1 MAFRRHPRRLWESW
15 RAERRTLRQGLVA
28 LVLST
33 LAGFV
38 AGLTL
43 AHLTGRLERLPGLIV
58 LIPAAVGMRGTIFGA
73 IGARLGTATAAG
85 LFEPT
90 LRRDGLLYRNVEV
103 AVLTTF
109 TSSLWLAVLAKLADA
124 AFGQPSISIWSLVTI
139 SVVGGALGSAVILL
153 VTVGLSVLSFRRGWD
168 LDSVSTPMVTALG
181 DMATLPTL
189 FLASLLLDSRVVDGV
204 ASALCVG
211 AALFCVY
218 RSYASEVPGVR
229 RIALE
234 MSPMILFTPVLDV
247 LAGGLL
253 QSHQTRLLA
262 LPALLLMIPPLVSQA
277 GALGGI
283 LSSRIA
289 SKLQVGVI
297 RPSGW
302 PEAPALLDA
311 SLVVVLGLAVFTL
324 IGVVAFGLAVATHL
338 AHPGAG
344 RMIGGTL
351 LAGTMTLP
359 ITLGVSYEVAILT
372 SRFGLD
378 PDNAGVPIIT
388 SVMDLAGIAAFLVA
402 MTILGVTGS

>member
-1 MAFRRHPRRLWESW
+1 MALRRHPRRLLESW

-33 LAGFV
+33 FAGFV

-43 AHLTGRLERLPGLIV
+43 AHLTGRLEQLPGLIV

-109 TSSLWLAVLAKLADA
+109 TSSLWLAVLAKLAGA
-124 AFGQPSISIWSLVTI
+124 AFGQPSISLWSLVTI
-139 SVVGGALGSAVILL
+139 SVVGGALGSVVILL

-181 DMATLPTL
+181 DMVTLPTL
-189 FLASLLLDSRVVDGV
+189 FLASLLLESPAANAVT
-204 ASALCVG
+204 SALCVA
-211 AALFCVY
+211 AALYCGY
-218 RSYASEVPGVR
+218 RSFASEVPGVR

-234 MSPMILFTPVLDV
+234 MTPVILLTPVLDV

-253 QSHQTRLLA
+253 QSNQTRLVA
-262 LPALLLMIPPLVSQA
+262 LPALLLMVPPLVSQA

-283 LSSRIA
+283 FSSRIA

-297 RPSGW
+297 RPAGW

-311 SLVVVLGLAVFTL
+311 SLVVVLGLAVFIL
-324 IGVVAFGLAVATHL
+324 IGVVAFGLAVAT
-338 AHPGAG
+338 ASGASG
-344 RMIGGTL
+344 
-351 LAGTMTLP
+351 
-359 ITLGVSYEVAILT
+359 
-372 SRFGLD
+372 SR
-378 PDNAGVPIIT
+378 P
-388 SVMDLAGIAAFLVA
+388 
-402 MTILGVTGS
+402 